1 MTEHILTS
9 HLHST
14 FIYFLQMFCSRCTPL
29 GSVDQM
35 FTIGSMAELQTLWS
49 KIQWCWDTRPRAGW
63 WKLGRLSSILKLV
76 RRQLSHMDLY
86 SDIMWVIAVN
96 KLIFKETEWP
106 SSLVSHVRW
115 TSTSKLGNT
124 TFLRPS
130 SSVPHPLMMET
141 FVDTTNTMLASA
153 TSKSA
158 HLWTAGCP
166 TTVWSRSTL
175 VQHCDSYC
183 HSSAFS
189 VFVAHFQQTRLPDNV
204 TFEEGALIEP
214 LSVGIHACQ
223 RAGVTLGSTVLI
235 CGAGKTQTV
244 MKCA

>member
-9 HLHST
+9 HLH
-14 FIYFLQMFCSRCTPL
+14 FHIHFHLFLKMFWSRCTPL

-76 RRQLSHMDLY
+76 RRQFEEVLKMKL
-86 SDIMWVIAVN
+86 SDILWLIAVN
-96 KLIFKETEWP
+96 KLIFKEIEWP
-106 SSLVSHVRW
+106 SSLVSHGRW

-141 FVDTTNTMLASA
+141 FVDTTNTMPTSA
-153 TSKSA
+153 TSKRA
-158 HLWTAGCP
+158 RLWTTGCP
-166 TTVWSRSTL
+166 TTVWSLQTL
-175 VQHCDSYC
+175 V
-183 HSSAFS
+183 
-189 VFVAHFQQTRLPDNV
+189 
-204 TFEEGALIEP
+204 
-214 LSVGIHACQ
+214 
-223 RAGVTLGSTVLI
+223 
-235 CGAGKTQTV
+235 
-244 MKCA
+244 